1 MDYID
6 VGTPTEP
13 SAPSGVPLSDS
24 DIPSYLVAADTHNI
38 ANGNSESWGDIIT
51 LGTGAVIGSAATQLY
66 NILPTI
72 GNWFGGEFE
81 QAKTKEVLQ
90 SFDSDL
96 GKYYERHS
104 EGVDALGFAL
114 SSIVPGMVG
123 TKVLRAGQV
132 MLRGAAESGTLGTNL
147 SAATG
152 ILAPSQP
159 ALLSRA
165 IETAL
170 LPNAGFPVW
179 NSATVKAVAAGFGQA
194 ALEGAAWETAVAAT
208 MYNSP
213 VLEKQ
218 SFGDIVSNILW
229 GAGAFGVVGGTLNTA
244 STYFKIKN
252 AGKALD
258 AEAMPWNLVKA
269 PAKSDSASDKILSY
283 LDQYHA
289 TPAVDKSL
297 YTGEDAWKAAKFES
311 LRAEKLRYL
320 DLQVR
325 THLGEITRGDET
337 LADHLYT
344 SIKSMFLDQVEAKL
358 YGTVES
364 ARLGAELKTEKELA
378 RISKDASNKTFGALS
393 AADQAKFLNSEVVY
407 MKLIGD
413 DAGTVTSDIPV
424 VWNLGD
430 TLKDGQRISVSKN
443 GVQVGSRG
451 YKFNTN
457 IDTPWNIFA
466 VDHLN
471 VEARQIW
478 AERLGTFMPGTK
490 IFENDIPLLDKALK
504 DGILPEVKL
513 EGLSNTVKFTT
524 RDEYLNWLTGKKL
537 TLARRLE
544 TATANQAISS
554 DPLTA
559 ANKLKQWLGI
569 HFNVVDDPTLHGMM
583 TREIGSTGE
592 LKSISLSKQSLVN
605 TPLWRIAQAAKH
617 EEGHVTFDVM
627 LDAGLIPTEK
637 LNKLQ
642 SELVKVSKLARPEH
656 WKDPAKRAYVS
667 DIHELMADTFSYLS
681 FRAGEAERLAPTFME
696 IYGHALKP
704 IPQELADLMIQKSR
718 KLTSTEI
725 AKMVNADEQLITLTG
740 LRGTQEQAILAR
752 EQVKAAYEKKFA
764 DAGRQPPGPF
774 ETQPTWVKTV
784 KDTTG
789 VKDVNGNTI
798 TGLAAIK
805 QQQILYENAAD
816 AAVAPILGEYNERI
830 FRLSDTLITKATRGG
845 PGGGM
850 LSAQNENPGTL
861 GSMTQYLGSQNLRRI
876 NELQGTTRDSFNPVL
891 HNLGNNEAAAIE
903 WSVVNAKARQYAIPW
918 GINDTGTALEP
929 LSVISYRRVVAAGG
943 KVNYPELPNGVP
955 TSIPFN
961 NPETAELARLHVS
974 ANGERVGKLGAIR
987 TNQGVKWD
995 RDPARFY
1002 PIPPNTKD
1010 YPYIASVVDDSI
1022 SGYGHSKML
1031 YAATSEDLEK
1041 QITAVRKA
1049 DSTLK
1054 ILTKADAE
1062 NWYKSIGQYEFER
1075 SLTDLSFDSALQM
1088 KGVSSNYLV
1097 ATNPEKIIADTLNWH
1112 LQRDAALVREAV
1124 AHKNES
1130 QIATLRQLGE
1140 AYANVKDS
1148 HFTRLDPIAYL
1159 EMQGKNPY
1167 ADYVRSMLGLSTS
1180 KEFPFWTPMN
1190 DLLERKVSG
1199 LFRQVYEMFDN
1210 AVSPNDLVR
1219 INQHLANAG
1228 YEGAAYTAMQH
1239 AYANHTAPT
1248 GALSAFIAKAN
1259 SILSSCML
1267 GLDPI
1272 NAVNNVVG
1280 STVLRST
1287 ELRSMV
1293 RGISEARPDL
1303 VGDLAGLTNI
1313 KVPGTQSS
1321 VFSPAKMIAT
1331 AMGDFHSD
1339 AGVALRAEFKARG
1352 IITSRVEQSNWVLNN
1367 LSLTGKESAGELD
1380 GIIGKVFKATKD
1392 AAAVGEKLT
1401 GNLLAEEFNR
1411 FVSGHVAKQITD
1423 KAVEAGL
1430 LGSREAWAYIN
1441 TFVNRVEGNYLASQ
1455 RPGIFQGPIGQ
1466 AIGLFQTYQ
1475 FNLMQQLFRY
1485 VGEGTGKDVAM
1496 MMGLQSSIYGLKGL
1510 PAFDAINTHLV
1521 GNASGNTNHR
1531 DLYDAAFGVAGK
1543 EAGDWLMY
1551 GVASNA
1557 LGLISPDL
1565 KMNLYTRGD
1574 INPRNVT
1581 LLPVNP
1587 ANIPFVQASTKFF
1600 GNLYETAAK
1609 MGGGGS
1615 VWNSWLQG
1623 IEHAGVSRPLAG
1635 LAQTLEAVGNPQG
1648 RSYSTTN
1655 SGNIIA
1661 SNDFLSLA
1669 NLIRIAGAKPLDEA
1683 IMVDRIYNVE
1693 AYAAKNASNI
1703 RNLGETIKTTV
1714 IGNQV
1719 PSQEQVDKFS
1729 EAYARIGGRQD
1740 HFAQFM
1746 MQQYKNAN
1754 NSQANQIADKL
1765 KSPMSQGMQ
1774 SVMGGMRARDFSN
1787 SPY

>member
-159 ALLSRA
+159 ALLSEA
-165 IETAL
+165 IKTAL

-179 NSATVKAVAAGFGQA
+179 NSQTIKAVAAGFGQA

-218 SFGDIVSNILW
+218 HFGDIVSNILW
-229 GAGAFGVVGGTLNTA
+229 GAGAFGILGGTINTA

-258 AEAMPWNLVKA
+258 AEAMPWNLVKV
-269 PAKSDSASDKILSY
+269 PAKSDSPTDKILSY

-289 TPAVDKSL
+289 TPVVDATK
-297 YTGEDAWKAAKFES
+297 YTGEDAWKLAKFES
-311 LRAEKLRYL
+311 MRTEKLRHL

-325 THLGEITRGDET
+325 TNLGELTHGDET
-337 LADHLYT
+337 LAEHLYT
-344 SIKSMFLDQVEAKL
+344 SIKSMPLDQIESKL
-358 YGTVES
+358 YGSVES
-364 ARLGAELKTEKELA
+364 ARLGSQLKTEKELA
-378 RISKDASNKTFGALS
+378 RIGKEMGTKTFGALS
-393 AADQAKFLNSEVVY
+393 PADQAKYLNSEVVY
-407 MKLIGD
+407 MKLLGE

-430 TLKDGQRISVSKN
+430 TLKDGQKILVSQK
-443 GVQVGSRG
+443 GVQAGSRG

-466 VDHLN
+466 ADHLT

-478 AERLGTFMPGTK
+478 AEKLAKFGPDTK
-490 IFENDIPLLDKALK
+490 IFENDIPLLDKAFK
-504 DGILPEVKL
+504 DGILPKIKV
-513 EGLSNTVKFTT
+513 EGSPDLLSFATK
-524 RDEYLNWLTGKKL
+524 DEYLNWLASKKL

-554 DPLTA
+554 DPVTA

-569 HFNVVDDPTLHGMM
+569 HFNVVDDPTVHGFMR
-583 TREIGSTGE
+583 REVGTDGA
-592 LKSISLSKQSLVN
+592 LKSIALGKQSLIN

-637 LNKLQ
+637 LNSLK
-642 SELVKVSKLARPEH
+642 SELIRVSKLARPEH
-656 WKDPAKRAYVS
+656 WKNPAQQGYVN
-667 DIHELMADTFSYLS
+667 DLHELMADTFSYLS

-704 IPQELADLMIQKSR
+704 IPQELADLMIQKAR

-725 AKMVNADEQLITLTG
+725 AKMVNTSEDFVTLTG
-740 LRGTQEQAILAR
+740 YKGTVEQNILAR
-752 EQVKAAYEKKFA
+752 ETAKSLYEKKFA
-764 DAGRQPPGPF
+764 DAGRQAPGNF

-789 VKDVNGNTI
+789 VKDVNGNTL
-798 TGLAAIK
+798 TGMAAIK
-805 QQQILYENAAD
+805 QQQVMYENAAD

-830 FRLSDTLITKATRGG
+830 FRLSDTLVTKATRGG

-861 GSMTQYLGSQNLRRI
+861 GSMVQYLGNQTLRKI
-876 NELQGTTRDSFNPVL
+876 NDLQGVTRDSFNPVL
-891 HNLGNNEAAAIE
+891 HKLGNNEAAAIE

-918 GINDTGTALEP
+918 AVNDAGTALEP
-929 LSVISYRRVVAAGG
+929 VATIKYQRTITAGG
-943 KVNYPELPNGVP
+943 KAKPPELPAGVP
-955 TSIPFN
+955 ASIPFN
-961 NPETAELARLHVS
+961 HPETAELARLHVS
-974 ANGERVGKLGAIR
+974 SNGDRVTKLGAIR
-987 TNQGVKWD
+987 SNQGVKWN
-995 RDPARFY
+995 RDPERFY

-1031 YAATSEDLEK
+1031 YAATAEDLEK
-1041 QITAVRKA
+1041 QITAVRSA
-1049 DSTLK
+1049 DPTLK
-1054 ILTKADAE
+1054 ILTKSDAE
-1062 NWYKSIGQYEFER
+1062 NWYKSVGQYEFER
-1075 SLTDLSFDSALQM
+1075 SLTDLGFDSALQM

-1112 LQRDAALVREAV
+1112 LSRDTAMVREAV

-1148 HFTRLDPIAYL
+1148 HFTKLDPISYL

-1210 AVSPNDLVR
+1210 AVSSNDLIR
-1219 INQHLANAG
+1219 INKHLADAG

-1239 AYANHTAPT
+1239 AYANHTAPV

-1287 ELRSMV
+1287 ELKALIRN
-1293 RGISEARPDL
+1293 ISEARPDL
-1303 VGDLAGLTNI
+1303 VGDLAALSSL
-1313 KVPGTQSS
+1313 KVPGTQST

-1339 AGVALRAEFKARG
+1339 AGTALRAEFKARG
-1352 IITSRVEQSNWVLNN
+1352 IITSRVEQTKWVLDN

-1380 GIIGKVFKATKD
+1380 SIVGRVFKATRE

-1411 FVSGHVAKQITD
+1411 FVSGHVVKQITD
-1423 KAVEAGL
+1423 KAVAAGI
-1430 LGSREAWAYIN
+1430 LGEKEAWAYIN
-1441 TFVNRVEGNYLASQ
+1441 TFVNRVEGNYIAAQ

-1475 FNLMQQLFRY
+1475 FNLMQQLFRHI
-1485 VGEGTGKDVAM
+1485 GEGTGKDVAM

-1551 GVASNA
+1551 GMASNA

-1587 ANIPFVQASTKFF
+1587 ANVPFVQASTKFF
-1600 GNLYETAAK
+1600 SNLYETAAK
-1609 MGGGGS
+1609 IGGGGS

-1623 IEHAGVSRPLAG
+1623 IEHSGVNRPLAG
-1635 LAQTLEAVGNPQG
+1635 LAQALEAAGNPQG
-1648 RSYSTTN
+1648 RSYSTSN
-1655 SGNIIA
+1655 AGNIVA

-1669 NLIRIAGAKPLDEA
+1669 NLIRVAGAKPLDEA
-1683 IMVDRIYNVE
+1683 ILIDRAFNVE
-1693 AYAAKNASNI
+1693 AYASKNAANI
-1703 RNLGETIKTTV
+1703 KRLGETIKTTV
-1714 IGNQV
+1714 IANQF
-1719 PSQEQVDKFS
+1719 PDQDQIDKFS
-1729 EAYARIGGRQD
+1729 EAYARIGGRQE

-1754 NSQANQIADKL
+1754 TSQANILADKL

-1774 SVMGGMRARDFSN
+1774 SVMGGMYARDFRN
-1787 SPY
+1787 SP